1 MRPTARG
8 SQDKIL
14 EWILVGMV
22 SWNYGSSYGWNEFY
36 SLPQVLMKE
45 TALSLCIATE
55 MRCKWFQVVLSCH
68 WDADHVD
75 HLLSSRTSFLYA
87 LHVLQA
93 KSTSLL
99 DVYRATVISKVCWQ
113 LGLTPV
119 QRQIAC
125 DLSCFWIDVKDGAS
139 LKKTCLQLL
148 IYLEKPTTHSLNEL
162 MTNSTM
168 CYNRSYLRNLI
179 CHITPENVDH

>member
-14 EWILVGMV
+14 EWSLVGMV

-68 WDADHVD
+68 
-75 HLLSSRTSFLYA
+75 
-87 LHVLQA
+87 
-93 KSTSLL
+93 
-99 DVYRATVISKVCWQ
+99 
-113 LGLTPV
+113 
-119 QRQIAC
+119 
-125 DLSCFWIDVKDGAS
+125 
-139 LKKTCLQLL
+139 
-148 IYLEKPTTHSLNEL
+148 
-162 MTNSTM
+162 
-168 CYNRSYLRNLI
+168 
-179 CHITPENVDH
+179 